1 MNEQELADLF
11 SEQVDRLLQ
20 GEAPDVPSNTG
31 DLQELLDLVGQST
44 TQSEFQATSTALAAF
59 QSQLGNWFGL
69 ANGGSPMTILGLS
82 KTWFF
87 SIIVTSVAII
97 AGAGFIAVLVT
108 TFFFFG
114 SGSVPPIA
122 ATEVTTETPA
132 PEGTPSSEPS
142 PAPTD
147 ETGDPSETATPD
159 ASETPE
165 APVSDLPTLIIINE
179 LHVASLCQGAYS
191 TQSSLANYGDAPV
204 TNAALAWD
212 VIEGAEFVDDVS
224 ITSDDF
230 EDDDDDVVETI
241 IDQNGASTGA
251 VIDVT
256 SMAQSGFANFSNIS
270 VEQNV
275 DLGIEVDV
283 NDDWWTQPDGA
294 QIKVQLSVENK
305 IELSLDEGDEDD
317 NGDFDRGHGDDPD
330 GYDEDNPG
338 RGHGRNN
345 RNHSGDSNHSQVITI
360 VKQTA
365 QFVTLTGIAHDNGD
379 QSLIVDGTVV
389 VINDCTGLPS
399 SLVTGSNVQII
410 GMLQPD
416 GTFIA
421 INIVVINVNIINGD
435 FDSGVPSGGSD
446 DDDNDGGGSRGGGSS
461 GGSRGGGSSGGS
473 RGGSGSG
480 GSRGGS

>member
-20 GEAPDVPSNTG
+20 GEALDVPPDTG
-31 DLQELLDLVGQST
+31 DLQELLNLVGPST
-44 TQSEFQATSTALAAF
+44 TQSVFQATSATQAAF
-59 QSQLGNWFGL
+59 QSQLANWFGL

-87 SIIVTSVAII
+87 SILVTTVTII
-97 AGAGFIAVLVT
+97 GGAGFIAVLVSS
-108 TFFFFG
+108 FFFFG
-114 SGSVPPIA
+114 SGSAPPIA
-122 ATEVTTETPA
+122 ATEVATGTPA
-132 PEGTPSSEPS
+132 PEETPSSEPS

-165 APVSDLPTLIIINE
+165 APVSDLLTLIIINE

-191 TQSSLANYGDAPV
+191 TQSSLVNYGDAPL

-230 EDDDDDVVETI
+230 EGDDDDVETI

-305 IELSLDEGDEDD
+305 IELSLDGHDDDDDDGDL
-317 NGDFDRGHGDDPD
+317 DRGHGNEPD

-338 RGHGRNN
+338 RGQGRNN
-345 RNHSGDSNHSQVITI
+345 RNHSDDSNHSQVITI

-379 QSLIVDGTVV
+379 QSLLVDGTVV

-399 SLVTGSNVQII
+399 SLLIGSNVQII

-435 FDSGVPSGGSD
+435 FDSGVPSGGHD
-446 DDDNDGGGSRGGGSS
+446 DDDDDDDGGGGRGGG
-461 GGSRGGGSSGGS
+461 
-473 RGGSGSG
+473 GSG

>member
-20 GEAPDVPSNTG
+20 GEAPDVPPDTG
-31 DLQELLDLVGQST
+31 DLQELLDLVGHST
-44 TQSEFQATSTALAAF
+44 TQSVFQATSATQAAF
-59 QSQLGNWFGL
+59 QSQLANWFGL

-108 TFFFFG
+108 TYFFFG

-132 PEGTPSSEPS
+132 PGETPSSEPS
-142 PAPTD
+142 PVPTD
-147 ETGDPSETATPD
+147 GTADPSETVTPSPD

-191 TQSSLANYGDAPV
+191 TQSSLVNYGDAPV

-212 VIEGAEFVDDVS
+212 VIEGTEFIDNVGLA
-224 ITSDDF
+224 SDDF
-230 EDDDDDVVETI
+230 EDDGPDAATTT
-241 IDQNGASTGA
+241 DQNGASGGA
-251 VIDVT
+251 VFNVT

-270 VEQNV
+270 VDQNV
-275 DLGIEVDV
+275 DLDIEVDV
-283 NDDWWTQPDGA
+283 NDDWWTQPDGT
-294 QIKVQLSVENK
+294 QIKIQLSVENK
-305 IELSLDEGDEDD
+305 IDLALDQG
-317 NGDFDRGHGDDPD
+317 NGDDSGGDLNRGHGNDPD

-338 RGHGRNN
+338 RGQGRNK
-345 RNHSGDSNHSQVITI
+345 RKHSGDSNHSQVITI

-410 GMLQPD
+410 GLLQPD

-421 INIVVINVNIINGD
+421 INIVVINVNVINGD
-435 FDSGVPSGGSD
+435 FDSGVPIGGND
-446 DDDNDGGGSRGGGSS
+446 DNNDGGGGGGGGGGRGGGHS
-461 GGSRGGGSSGGS
+461 GGHDDDD
-473 RGGSGSG
+473 
-480 GSRGGS
+480 